1 MFWPLE
7 LHEMMII
14 CDIIMK
20 PLLKSE
26 LIEVNIR
33 GDTTAAVPIR
43 TSVSKCVSSVCK
55 SVSSVCK
62 SVSSVCKS
70 VSRPSV
76 SSRVHTMLSTVVSVV
91 RLTKSMNGHMI

>member
-62 SVSSVCKS
+62 SVS
-70 VSRPSV
+70 RPSV